1 MKPKDIIKVTKMKKK
16 ILSMIIAIAMTMC
29 MAGCTNA
36 AEKAA
41 EQERIE
47 AEALAEQERLEAEAE
62 AARLEEERIAAEKA
76 EEERLEQERLE
87 AEAAEAARVEEL
99 RTQIAKIIEEDV
111 PVLMEEMTANYNQ
124 DGLTALST
132 LVDEYDET
140 TSDVD
145 EFMASYDQI
154 VADKEEYDAAW
165 EEFPYLVTALDETVR
180 YAAQSVNIRSLPS
193 EDGEILGNFNTN
205 DEITVIG
212 ESGDWYQI
220 SYDDDT
226 AYVFKSLTSEN
237 KVEVAA
243 TTGGSTSGGQW
254 ASYPRNQWID
264 MGNYFICFGTPPTS
278 GVELIPTVEARTGAK
293 AGCGTIMGFPTDSIC
308 VISYTEN
315 GPIL

>member
-1 MKPKDIIKVTKMKKK
+1 MKKI
-16 ILSMIIAIAMTMC
+16 ILSMIIAMAMVMC
-29 MAGCTNA
+29 VAGCTNA

-41 EQERIE
+41 EQARIE

-62 AARLEEERIAAEKA
+62 AARLEAERLAAEKA
-76 EEERLEQERLE
+76 EAEMLE
-87 AEAAEAARVEEL
+87 AERLAAEAGEAARVEEL
-99 RTQIAKIIEEDV
+99 RNQIATIIEEDV
-111 PVLMEEMTANYNQ
+111 PVLVEEMTANYNEE
-124 DGLTALST
+124 GLLALTS
-132 LVDEYDET
+132 LVDSYDET

-145 EFMASYDQI
+145 EFMESYETI
-154 VADKEEYDAAW
+154 VADKEAYDAAW
-165 EEFPYLVTALDETVR
+165 EEFPYLVTALDETIR

-193 EDGEILGNFNTN
+193 EEGDILGNFNTN
-205 DEITVIG
+205 DKITVVG

-220 SYDDDT
+220 SYNEDT

>member
-1 MKPKDIIKVTKMKKK
+1 MKK
-16 ILSMIIAIAMTMC
+16 IFSIIIAMAMVMC

-41 EQERIE
+41 EQARIE

-87 AEAAEAARVEEL
+87 AEAAEIERVEGL
-99 RTQIAKIIEEDV
+99 RTQIATIIEEDV
-111 PVLMEEMTANYNQ
+111 PVLMEEMTENFNQ

-145 EFMASYDQI
+145 EFMESYETI
-154 VADKEEYDAAW
+154 VADKEAYDAAW

-193 EDGEILGNFNTN
+193 EEGEVLGNFNTN

-220 SYDDDT
+220 SYNEDT

-237 KVEVAA
+237 KVEVAPPAPAGIDLSNYTLNTWMIGDDGKGYAYFTLPFGDYITNFAAHGWQDTHTALNNSKPHPGAGVEIKLVGA
-243 TTGGSTSGGQW
+243 TT
-254 ASYPRNQWID
+254 D
-264 MGNYFICFGTPPTS
+264 GNYLYWLHEGW
-278 GVELIPTVEARTGAK
+278 
-293 AGCGTIMGFPTDSIC
+293 
-308 VISYTEN
+308 
-315 GPIL
+315 